1 GFQEYPLLHSLN
13 KRILKY
19 AVSLQAI
26 PFNPARDVIV
36 PRRKEKEG
44 QKLKYL
50 DDDNLKKFLTYLEQL
65 PNTYKN
71 FYDTVLYK
79 TLLATGLRIRECLA
93 LKWSDI
99 DLKNGT
105 LDVNKTLNI
114 IKEITGPKTKS
125 SIRVIDLDNKT
136 VLMLRLYKAR
146 QSQIGKEMGKV
157 FSNSFDKHI

>member
-1 GFQEYPLLHSLN
+1 M
-13 KRILKY
+13 
-19 AVSLQAI
+19 
-26 PFNPARDVIV
+26 

-99 DLKNGT
+99 
-105 LDVNKTLNI
+105 
-114 IKEITGPKTKS
+114 
-125 SIRVIDLDNKT
+125 
-136 VLMLRLYKAR
+136 
-146 QSQIGKEMGKV
+146 
-157 FSNSFDKHI
+157 

>member
-1 GFQEYPLLHSLN
+1 
-13 KRILKY
+13 
-19 AVSLQAI
+19 
-26 PFNPARDVIV
+26 
-36 PRRKEKEG
+36 

-136 VLMLRLYKAR
+136 
-146 QSQIGKEMGKV
+146 
-157 FSNSFDKHI
+157 